1 MAMLGLCVS
10 AFAAEKADKAEKK
23 EAVKEHLE
31 NHFKIYGFIR
41 NYFTYDNRES
51 VGGTADLFYWTPKD
65 ENWNYTQAEAK
76 LLGVERQDLNAQ
88 NQFRFLSLTSR
99 VGVDVSGYKIA
110 GLEFGA
116 KVEADFYAGL
126 TGSTGTAQLR
136 LRQAFLTM
144 TAANLGRNNNQ
155 TSVLKVGQ
163 GWHPMAA
170 DMPDIYSLETGA
182 PFGPFSRTPLVQE
195 DYSIGKNF
203 TATAALIWQMQ
214 YTSAGPVWNKDKG
227 KYEAG
232 SSADFM
238 KYGMAPELYLG
249 VTYKNGGFLGR
260 VGYDFLSI
268 KPRKV
273 NELNVKAK
281 ERMNASMG
289 FVYLQYK
296 KDLFTAKAKTT
307 LGQGGEHFGIMSGY
321 VEYLD
326 KDLKLQYDPM
336 RSSSTWVSFSYG
348 KKVVGSLFAG
358 YTQNLGTAK
367 EHDILNTYYNKS
379 GFSNINRMFRIEPEV
394 TYNIGK
400 FQVGLEYMLTATQF
414 GKNQNKHGLFT
425 DDLHWVANHRVQAIV
440 KFTF

>member
-10 AFAAEKADKAEKK
+10 AFAAEKAAPAAK
-23 EAVKEHLE
+23 ESFKEHLE

-65 ENWNYTQAEAK
+65 VNWNYTEAEAK

-99 VGVDVSGYKIA
+99 VGVDVSGYKIS

-144 TAANLGRNNNQ
+144 TAANLGKNNNQ

-214 YTSAGPVWNKDKG
+214 YTSAGPDG
-227 KYEAG
+227 A
-232 SSADFM
+232 SANYM

-268 KPRKV
+268 KPRNVVNNLKV
-273 NELNVKAK
+273 N

-307 LGQGGEHFGIMSGY
+307 FGQGGEHFGIMSGY
-321 VEYLD
+321 VEYLE
-326 KDLKLQYDPM
+326 KDTKLPNGPMTIQYDPM
-336 RSSSTWVSFSYG
+336 RSSSTWVSLSYG
-348 KKVVGSLFAG
+348 KKLVGSLFAG
-358 YTQNLGTAK
+358 YMQNFGTAR
-367 EHDILNTYYNKS
+367 EHDITKTYYNKS
-379 GFSNINRMFRIEPEV
+379 GFNNINRMYRIEPEL
-394 TYNIGK
+394 TYNLGK
-400 FQVGLEYMLTATQF
+400 FQVGMEYMLTATQF

-425 DDLHWVANHRVQAIV
+425 EDLHWVANHRLQAIV